1 MLTYYR
7 GCCAFESAC
16 VLPSGVIRGRET
28 TYRVIMMPSN
38 APEFYKIVDAVS
50 AKSPLQKK
58 KLDQYL
64 SEMDTRFFAHA
75 EEFAIDYG
83 RYLTGQGI
91 PFDYAVNAYLDMCK
105 SMLKYQI
112 EFMKT
117 GTYSS
122 TDHHQAF
129 VEVYSNPARMKSY
142 MIALALSQFLWSTHY
157 RIYLAFERSIRDNAI
172 NIGSYLEIGPG
183 HGLYLRK
190 AIQYLKPEA
199 GIHAVDIS
207 PVSIAITKSIM
218 THFYP
223 NMSNVTFGTGDILA
237 YEAPGRYDF
246 ITMGEVL
253 EHVSNP
259 DQLLSR
265 LLTLLSDAGK
275 AFVTTSINSPAV
287 DHVYHFKSVEDVRT
301 MINDSGLA
309 IIREQ
314 VLPVEN
320 LPMEEIISRRITIN
334 YCAELKSDGSHE

>member
-1 MLTYYR
+1 MTY
-7 GCCAFESAC
+7 SH
-16 VLPSGVIRGRET
+16 
-28 TYRVIMMPSN
+28 
-38 APEFYKIVDAVS
+38 APEFYKIVDAVI
-50 AKSPLQKK
+50 AKSPFQKK
-58 KLDQYL
+58 KLGQYL
-64 SEMDTRFFAHA
+64 SEMDTQFFAHA
-75 EEFAIDYG
+75 EEFAKDYG
-83 RYLTGQGI
+83 GYLTGQGI

-105 SMLKYQI
+105 SMLKCQI

-122 TDHHQAF
+122 TDDHHAF
-129 VEVYSNPARMKSY
+129 IEVYSNPGRMKSY

-157 RIYLAFERSIRDNAI
+157 RIYLAFERCIRDNAK

-207 PVSIAITKSIM
+207 PVSIEITQSIIS
-218 THFYP
+218 HFYP
-223 NMSNVTFGTGDILA
+223 SMSNVTFWTGDILA
-237 YEAPGRYDF
+237 YEAPRRYDF

-253 EHVSNP
+253 EHVSEP
-259 DQLLSR
+259 DQLLSK
-265 LLTLLSDAGK
+265 LSTLLSDAGK

-301 MINDSGLA
+301 MIHDSGLA

-314 VLPVEN
+314 FLPVEN
-320 LPMEEIISRRITIN
+320 LPMEAIISRRITIN
-334 YCAELKSDGSHE
+334 YCAEVKNGDRHE